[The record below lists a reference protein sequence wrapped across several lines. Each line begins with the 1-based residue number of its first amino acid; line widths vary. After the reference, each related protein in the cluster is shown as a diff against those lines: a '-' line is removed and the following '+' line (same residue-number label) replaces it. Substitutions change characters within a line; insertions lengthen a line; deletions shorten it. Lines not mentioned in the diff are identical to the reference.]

1 MNYRITL
8 AYDGTNYSGWQLQ
21 VIQSTLQGA
30 LEAALKRLEGAPV
43 TTFAA
48 GRTDLGVHAE
58 GQVVSFRLTKEW
70 SDKGLQRALNG
81 NLPPD
86 IRVMEASRVADN
98 FHARAGAKSK
108 LYRYRIFTGEVMNPL
123 WVRYAWHYPYP
134 LDLEKLLEDSRV
146 LVGTHDF
153 TAFTVSDCTTRTR
166 VRTVT
171 EIRIECDGELLTLF
185 FSGDGFLRYQVRTMV
200 AALVEVNR
208 RRSRAGSIAEL
219 IERRDRKLIGASAPA
234 LGLTLLKVEY

>member
-1 MNYRITL
+1 MNYRITI

-21 VIQSTLQGA
+21 LIQPTLQGA
-30 LEAALKRLEGAPV
+30 LEAALKRIEGEPV

-48 GRTDLGVHAE
+48 GRTDMGVHAE

-70 SDKGLQRALNG
+70 SDKGLRQALNG

-86 IRVMEASRVADN
+86 IRVMEASKAADD
-98 FHARAGAKSK
+98 FHARAGAKGK
-108 LYRYRIFTGEVMNPL
+108 TYRYRIFTGEVMNPL

-134 LDLEKLLEDSRV
+134 LNFAMLAEDSQA

-153 TAFTVSDCTTRTR
+153 TAFTVTDCTTRTR

-171 EIRIECDGELLTLF
+171 EIRLEADGELLTMF
-185 FSGDGFLRYQVRTMV
+185 CQGDGFLRYQVRTMV
-200 AALVEVNR
+200 AALIEMNR
-208 RRSRAGSIAEL
+208 GRSRAGSMAEL
-219 IERRDRKLIGASAPA
+219 IKRRDRKLIGASAPA